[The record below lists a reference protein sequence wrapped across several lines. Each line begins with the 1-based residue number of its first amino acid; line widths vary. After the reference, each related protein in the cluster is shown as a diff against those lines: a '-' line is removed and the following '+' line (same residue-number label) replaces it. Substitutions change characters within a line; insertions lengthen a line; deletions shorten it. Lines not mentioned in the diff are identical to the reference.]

1 MNFPRTAL
9 VSQLSIGP
17 YAVRL
22 LQTIESL
29 LQPRNWQTSGA
40 GAWAFRNMHD
50 NMISSKTSNMT
61 ATPLT
66 ATDFRHALGQFA
78 TGVTVITAP
87 RAPGQ
92 PYGMTANSF
101 TSVSLDPFLTLV
113 CVDQRSHL
121 LPLLKQG
128 RFFGVNVLKEHQ
140 QAVSVY
146 FAQSEQTPDAEAKLG
161 IRYRWTEGGI
171 PLLEDTLAQIVCR
184 VVASYIAGDH
194 TIFLGEVQ
202 SADLFPGE
210 PLLFFRSRY
219 RQLAPPR

>member
-1 MNFPRTAL
+1 
-9 VSQLSIGP
+9 
-17 YAVRL
+17 
-22 LQTIESL
+22 
-29 LQPRNWQTSGA
+29 
-40 GAWAFRNMHD
+40 
-50 NMISSKTSNMT
+50 MT

-78 TGVTVITAP
+78 TGITVITAR
-87 RAPGQ
+87 RALEQ
-92 PYGMTANSF
+92 PYGMTANAF
-101 TSVSLDPFLTLV
+101 TSVSLDPFLVLV

-128 RFFGVNVLKEHQ
+128 RLFGVNVLKDYH

-146 FAQSEQTPDAEAKLG
+146 FAQSEQSPEAEAKLG
-161 IRYRWTEGGI
+161 IRYRWTPAGV
-171 PLLEDTLAQIVCR
+171 PLIEDTLAQIICR

-210 PLLFFRSRY
+210 PLLFFRSQY
-219 RQLAPPR
+219 RQLAPSR

>member
-1 MNFPRTAL
+1 LANHPSFNHAWQRRPNSRE
-9 VSQLSIGP
+9 
-17 YAVRL
+17 VRWS
-22 LQTIESL
+22 ESL
-29 LQPRNWQTSGA
+29 DFLGSA
-40 GAWAFRNMHD
+40 AFRQMARS
-50 NMISSKTSNMT
+50 MVSSKTPDMT

-78 TGVTVITAP
+78 TGVTVVTAV
-87 RAPGQ
+87 RGPGQ
-92 PYGMTANSF
+92 AYGMTANSF

-140 QAVSVY
+140 QAVSVF
-146 FAQSEQTPDAEAKLG
+146 FAQSEQTPEAEEKLG
-161 IRYRWTEGGI
+161 IRYRWTEAGI

-184 VVASYIAGDH
+184 VVASYVAGDH

-210 PLLFFRSRY
+210 PLLFFRSHY

>member
-1 MNFPRTAL
+1 
-9 VSQLSIGP
+9 
-17 YAVRL
+17 
-22 LQTIESL
+22 
-29 LQPRNWQTSGA
+29 
-40 GAWAFRNMHD
+40 
-50 NMISSKTSNMT
+50 MT

-78 TGVTVITAP
+78 TGVTVVTAMRGP
-87 RAPGQ
+87 DQA
-92 PYGMTANSF
+92 YGMTANAF

-140 QAVSVY
+140 QALSAY
-146 FAQSEQTPDAEAKLG
+146 FAQSEQTPEAETKLG
-161 IRYRWTEGGI
+161 VRYRWTEGGV

-184 VVASYIAGDH
+184 VVASYVAGDH

-202 SADLFPGE
+202 SAELFPGE

-219 RQLAPPR
+219 RQLAPAG

>member
-1 MNFPRTAL
+1 M
-9 VSQLSIGP
+9 V
-17 YAVRL
+17 
-22 LQTIESL
+22 
-29 LQPRNWQTSGA
+29 
-40 GAWAFRNMHD
+40 
-50 NMISSKTSNMT
+50 SSKTSDMT

-66 ATDFRHALGQFA
+66 TTDFRHALGQFA

-87 RAPGQ
+87 RAPGHA
-92 PYGMTANSF
+92 YGMTANSF

-128 RFFGVNVLKEHQ
+128 RFFGVSVLKEHQ
-140 QAVSVY
+140 QAISVY
-146 FAQSEQTPDAEAKLG
+146 FAQSEQTPDAETKLG

-171 PLLEDTLAQIVCR
+171 PLLEDALAQIICR

-202 SADLFPGE
+202 SAELFPGE
-210 PLLFFRSRY
+210 PLLFFRSHY

>member
-1 MNFPRTAL
+1 
-9 VSQLSIGP
+9 
-17 YAVRL
+17 
-22 LQTIESL
+22 
-29 LQPRNWQTSGA
+29 
-40 GAWAFRNMHD
+40 
-50 NMISSKTSNMT
+50 MT

-92 PYGMTANSF
+92 AYGMTANSF
-101 TSVSLDPFLTLV
+101 ASVSLDPFLILV

-121 LPLLKQG
+121 LPLLKQD

-146 FAQSEQTPDAEAKLG
+146 FAQADQTPEAEAKLG
-161 IRYRWTEGGI
+161 IRFCWTQAGI
-171 PLLEDTLAQIVCR
+171 PLLEDTLAQIICR

-202 SADLFPGE
+202 SAERFPGE
-210 PLLFFRSRY
+210 PLLFFRSKY
-219 RQLAPPR
+219 RQLAPLR

>member
-1 MNFPRTAL
+1 MIRSPGFL
-9 VSQLSIGP
+9 V
-17 YAVRL
+17 A
-22 LQTIESL
+22 T
-29 LQPRNWQTSGA
+29 
-40 GAWAFRNMHD
+40 FRNVARSMV
-50 NMISSKTSNMT
+50 SSKTSNMT
-61 ATPLT
+61 TTPLT

-78 TGVTVITAP
+78 TGVTVITAA
-87 RAPGQ
+87 RAAGQ
-92 PYGMTANSF
+92 AYGMTANSF

-146 FAQSEQTPDAEAKLG
+146 FAQSEQTPEAEARLG
-161 IRYRWTEGGI
+161 VRYRWTQAGI
-171 PLLEDTLAQIVCR
+171 PLLEDTIAQIVCQ
-184 VVASYIAGDH
+184 VVATYIAGDH

-202 SADLFPGE
+202 SADLYPGE

-219 RQLAPPR
+219 RQLTPPR

>member
-1 MNFPRTAL
+1 
-9 VSQLSIGP
+9 
-17 YAVRL
+17 
-22 LQTIESL
+22 
-29 LQPRNWQTSGA
+29 
-40 GAWAFRNMHD
+40 
-50 NMISSKTSNMT
+50 MT

-66 ATDFRHALGQFA
+66 ATDFRHALGHFA

-92 PYGMTANSF
+92 AYGMTANSF

-121 LPLLKQG
+121 LPLLKQN
-128 RFFGVNVLKEHQ
+128 RFFGVNVLKEQQ

-146 FAQSEQTPDAEAKLG
+146 FAQSEQASEAEAKLG
-161 IRYRWTEGGI
+161 IRYRWTEQGI
-171 PLLEDTLAQIVCR
+171 PLLEDTIAQIVCR

-210 PLLFFRSRY
+210 PLLFFRSHY
-219 RQLAPPR
+219 RQIAPPR

>member
-1 MNFPRTAL
+1 
-9 VSQLSIGP
+9 
-17 YAVRL
+17 
-22 LQTIESL
+22 
-29 LQPRNWQTSGA
+29 
-40 GAWAFRNMHD
+40 
-50 NMISSKTSNMT
+50 MT
-61 ATPLT
+61 AAPLT

-78 TGVTVITAP
+78 TGVTVITAS

-92 PYGMTANSF
+92 AYGMTANSF
-101 TSVSLDPFLTLV
+101 TSVSLDPFLVLV

-140 QAVSVY
+140 QALSVY
-146 FAQSEQTPDAEAKLG
+146 FAQSQQAPDAEAKLG
-161 IRYRWTEGGI
+161 IRYRWSPGGI
-171 PLLEDTLAQIVCR
+171 PLLEDTIAQIICR

-219 RQLAPPR
+219 RQLAPTGS

>member
-1 MNFPRTAL
+1 
-9 VSQLSIGP
+9 
-17 YAVRL
+17 
-22 LQTIESL
+22 
-29 LQPRNWQTSGA
+29 
-40 GAWAFRNMHD
+40 
-50 NMISSKTSNMT
+50 MT

-78 TGVTVITAP
+78 TGVTVVTAARGP
-87 RAPGQ
+87 DQ

-128 RFFGVNVLKEHQ
+128 RLFGVNVLTEHQ

-146 FAQSEQTPDAEAKLG
+146 FAQSEQTAEAEAKLG
-161 IRYRWTEGGI
+161 VRYRWTQAGV
-171 PLLEDTLAQIVCR
+171 PLLEDTLAQIICR
-184 VVASYIAGDH
+184 VVASYVAGDH

-202 SADLFPGE
+202 SAELFPGE

>member
-1 MNFPRTAL
+1 
-9 VSQLSIGP
+9 
-17 YAVRL
+17 
-22 LQTIESL
+22 
-29 LQPRNWQTSGA
+29 
-40 GAWAFRNMHD
+40 
-50 NMISSKTSNMT
+50 MT

-66 ATDFRHALGQFA
+66 PADFRHALGQFA
-78 TGVTVITAP
+78 TGVTVITAA
-87 RAPGQ
+87 RASGQ
-92 PYGMTANSF
+92 GSNHSSVQTAQAPVQAYGMTANSF

-128 RFFGVNVLKEHQ
+128 RHFGVNVLKEGQ

-146 FAQSEQTPDAEAKLG
+146 FAQSEQTFEAEAKLG
-161 IRYRWTEGGI
+161 IRYRWTPAGI

-210 PLLFFRSRY
+210 PLLFFRSHY

>member
-1 MNFPRTAL
+1 
-9 VSQLSIGP
+9 
-17 YAVRL
+17 
-22 LQTIESL
+22 
-29 LQPRNWQTSGA
+29 
-40 GAWAFRNMHD
+40 
-50 NMISSKTSNMT
+50 MT

-66 ATDFRHALGQFA
+66 PTDFRHALAQFA

-101 TSVSLDPFLTLV
+101 ASVSLDPFLILV

-121 LPLLKQG
+121 LPLLKQN
-128 RFFGVNVLKEHQ
+128 RFFGVNILKEHQ
-140 QAVSVY
+140 QALSVY
-146 FAQSEQTPDAEAKLG
+146 FAQADQTPDSEAKLN
-161 IRYRWTEGGI
+161 IRFRWTQAGI

-202 SADLFPGE
+202 SADLFSGE
-210 PLLFFRSRY
+210 PLLFFRSQY

>member
-1 MNFPRTAL
+1 
-9 VSQLSIGP
+9 
-17 YAVRL
+17 
-22 LQTIESL
+22 
-29 LQPRNWQTSGA
+29 
-40 GAWAFRNMHD
+40 
-50 NMISSKTSNMT
+50 MT

-87 RAPGQ
+87 RGAGAA
-92 PYGMTANSF
+92 YGMTANSF

-121 LPLLKQG
+121 LPLLKQSKY
-128 RFFGVNVLKEHQ
+128 FGVNVLKAGQ
-140 QAVSVY
+140 QQISVY
-146 FAQSEQTPDAEAKLG
+146 FAQSEQTAEGEAKLG
-161 IRYRWTEGGI
+161 IRYRWTPAGI
-171 PLLEDTLAQIVCR
+171 PLLEDTIAQIVCR

-210 PLLFFRSRY
+210 PLIFFRSHY
-219 RQLAPPR
+219 RELAPPR

>member
-1 MNFPRTAL
+1 
-9 VSQLSIGP
+9 
-17 YAVRL
+17 
-22 LQTIESL
+22 
-29 LQPRNWQTSGA
+29 
-40 GAWAFRNMHD
+40 
-50 NMISSKTSNMT
+50 MT

-78 TGVTVITAP
+78 TGVTVVTAARGP
-87 RAPGQ
+87 DQ

-121 LPLLKQG
+121 LPLLKLG
-128 RFFGVNVLKEHQ
+128 RLFGVNVLTERQ
-140 QAVSVY
+140 QGVSVY
-146 FAQSEQTPDAEAKLG
+146 FAQSEQTPDAEVKLG
-161 IRYRWTEGGI
+161 VRYRWTEGGV

-184 VVASYIAGDH
+184 VVASYVAGDH
-194 TIFLGEVQ
+194 TIFLAEVQ

>member
-1 MNFPRTAL
+1 MR
-9 VSQLSIGP
+9 
-17 YAVRL
+17 R
-22 LQTIESL
+22 
-29 LQPRNWQTSGA
+29 
-40 GAWAFRNMHD
+40 
-50 NMISSKTSNMT
+50 NMISSKTSDMT

-87 RAPGQ
+87 RETPGQATPQ

-113 CVDQRSHL
+113 CVDQRSLL

-128 RFFGVNVLKEHQ
+128 RFFGVNVLKEQQ
-140 QAVSVY
+140 QAISIY
-146 FAQSEQTPDAEAKLG
+146 FAQSEQTPDAESKLG
-161 IRYRWTEGGI
+161 IRYRWTDSGI
-171 PLLEDTLAQIVCR
+171 PLLENALAQIVCR

-210 PLLFFRSRY
+210 PLLFFRSHY